1 MSLKF
6 VTLNV
11 NGMGDNSKRNAVF
24 HWCRKRNFD
33 VICLQEHT
41 ALIIKKLNGKGNG
54 AEQVSG
60 ITERPPNE
68 G

>member
-33 VICLQEHT
+33 VICLQETHCT
-41 ALIIKKLNGKGNG
+41 NKKEIELKR
-54 AEQVSG
+54 E
-60 ITERPPNE
+60 
-68 G
+68 